1 LPSGVAATLV
11 NNIGN
16 NSIDLHVTQTVATP
30 RWDGSLAGG
39 IWDINT
45 TANWYDIGSLPTLV
59 RTVYKDGMPV
69 LFEDNASN
77 PNGPTFKTSAFDT
90 GSATQLANNYRTF
103 PASYN
108 TLRLDSMNNFNVNLS
123 KSFVLYERLKLQFR
137 AESYNLCNRPLFEA
151 PSLTATAST
160 FGVISSTTNSPRAIQ
175 LALRLT
181 F

>member
-1 LPSGVAATLV
+1 
-11 NNIGN
+11 
-16 NSIDLHVTQTVATP
+16 
-30 RWDGSLAGG
+30 
-39 IWDINT
+39 
-45 TANWYDIGSLPTLV
+45 
-59 RTVYKDGMPV
+59 
-69 LFEDNASN
+69 
-77 PNGPTFKTSAFDT
+77 
-90 GSATQLANNYRTF
+90 
-103 PASYN
+103 
-108 TLRLDSMNNFNVNLS
+108 MNNFNVNLS